1 MGVQRL
7 LKDLESTAATH
18 GGRAALH
25 DFAVRCANRI
35 ADVQILK
42 GMTAVLRDVADPAF
56 FEAPGYDCRFATA
69 DELMPYAETG
79 EHEFSAAFV
88 RRAFARG
95 DRCYA
100 IFKDG
105 QLASHGW
112 YSNRPTPIDAHF
124 DLHYDPAYTYMYKGY
139 TAPAYRGQR
148 LHAIGMCRALREVTA
163 EGDRGLISYVFSH
176 NFASLRST
184 YRMGY
189 RIFGTVVAVRKG
201 PIAYVHASRGCDAHG
216 FMLVRRNEGEAGLG
230 VTLKARGRRGA

>member
-7 LKDLESTAATH
+7 LKDLKSTAALH
-18 GGRAALH
+18 GAGAALH
-25 DFAVRCANRI
+25 DFAVRSANRVL
-35 ADVQILK
+35 DLQVLK
-42 GMTAVLRDVADPAF
+42 GMTVVLRDVTDPAF
-56 FEAPGYDCRFATA
+56 FEAPGYDCRFASA

-105 QLASHGW
+105 ELASHGW

-139 TAPAYRGQR
+139 TAPAHRGQR
-148 LHAIGMCRALREVTA
+148 LHAIGMCRALREVTL
-163 EGDRGLISYVFSH
+163 EGKRGLISYVFSN

-184 YRMGY
+184 HRMGY

-201 PIAYVHASRGCDAHG
+201 PVSCVRASRGCDAHG
-216 FMLVRRNEGEAGLG
+216 FMLVRRTDGEAAAGAP
-230 VTLKARGRRGA
+230 LKARSRRGA